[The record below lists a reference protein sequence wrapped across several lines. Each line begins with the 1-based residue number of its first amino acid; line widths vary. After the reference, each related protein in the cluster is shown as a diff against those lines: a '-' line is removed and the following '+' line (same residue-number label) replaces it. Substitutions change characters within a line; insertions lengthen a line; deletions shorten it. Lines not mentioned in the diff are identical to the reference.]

1 MEFLKM
7 IVIAIVLLIIGVGGW
22 RIAEEHTEYSYFKSM
37 ITHLAI
43 NQKHVELM
51 LTAKEIEEFINNY
64 QFRNRRIQN
73 KDTEINIISGSGLWN
88 RIKVIEIVVRSD
100 SSDKE
105 DSQGVFVTTGYR
117 EYCKYRHLIKEYEK
131 EEVIRKRVNSIP
143 SVYDW
148 IRNSNF

>member
-1 MEFLKM
+1 MDFLKM
-7 IVIAIVLLIIGVGGW
+7 ITIAVILLIIGIGGW
-22 RIAEEHTEYSYFKSM
+22 KITEEHTEYSYFKSM

-51 LTAKEIEEFINNY
+51 LTAKEIEEFVNNY

-73 KDTEINIISGSGLWN
+73 RDTEINIISGSGLWEGV
-88 RIKVIEIVVRSD
+88 KVIEIIVKSN
-100 SSDKE
+100 SPEKE
-105 DSQGVFVTTGYR
+105 DSQGVFVTTGYG

-131 EEVIRKRVNSIP
+131 EEAIRKRVNSIP